1 MDGFDN
7 KETTNWIMP
16 FTNFVNEKRGVK
28 SSAKE
33 ESKNL
38 MKTKDARASKHWG
51 RVSSTSSSCFTVL
64 TIKPVIPTIR
74 MAFWEVG
81 AKLSPTMQ

>member
-7 KETTNWIMP
+7 KETTNLIMP

-38 MKTKDARASKHWG
+38 MKTKDARASKH
-51 RVSSTSSSCFTVL
+51 
-64 TIKPVIPTIR
+64 
-74 MAFWEVG
+74 
-81 AKLSPTMQ
+81 